1 MRPRSVSYGLSRSGT
16 SLCTFD
22 QLTSQRQGTR
32 EKRVTT
38 SSRTEKQ
45 VLEDLSQ
52 EERALLKRVLE
63 IERAKLHLTAYEAT
77 DDLLAAVKEILP

>member
-1 MRPRSVSYGLSRSGT
+1 
-16 SLCTFD
+16 
-22 QLTSQRQGTR
+22 
-32 EKRVTT
+32 VTT
-38 SSRTEKQ
+38 SSRTEKR
-45 VLEDLSQ
+45 VLEDLSE